1 MSGLSTCKTPDKR
14 TYTVEEKYPTPLR
27 LQIPG
32 RCEVSW
38 SKLEIKDIIG
48 ISKKVGAS
56 SL

>member
-1 MSGLSTCKTPDKR
+1 MSGLSTCKTPDKG
-14 TYTVEEKYPTPLR
+14 TFKEKYPTPLR

-38 SKLEIKDIIG
+38 SKLEIKDIIR